1 MEWQVMVAMVVAIPI
16 IVFPAAFLWY
26 VSAGGLYQAVR
37 ASRERKAGQAKAETV
52 VEERV
57 LVGTARK

>member
-1 MEWQVMVAMVVAIPI
+1 MEWQVVVALVVAIP
-16 IVFPAAFLWY
+16 VVLFPAAFIWY
-26 VSAGGLYQAVR
+26 LSAGGLYQAMR
-37 ASRERKAGQAKAETV
+37 ATRERRATQAKAEGV